1 MRARTLA
8 GNISSFRPWE
18 VAQAIQMG
26 LLKGAPAGIWTR
38 VFGLKG
44 RNDWPGYTTGAT
56 GEGDIINQ
64 PGPLPMR
71 STRYIYISDGL
82 GILSSPGRIR
92 TAVAGSKGPQ
102 D

>member
-8 GNISSFRPWE
+8 GNISPFRLWE
-18 VAQAIQMG
+18 VAQAVQMG

-56 GEGDIINQ
+56 GDGRYNQ
-64 PGPLPMR
+64 SAWPSPHEIDQ
-71 STRYIYISDGL
+71 IYL
-82 GILSSPGRIR
+82 HF
-92 TAVAGSKGPQ
+92 
-102 D
+102 